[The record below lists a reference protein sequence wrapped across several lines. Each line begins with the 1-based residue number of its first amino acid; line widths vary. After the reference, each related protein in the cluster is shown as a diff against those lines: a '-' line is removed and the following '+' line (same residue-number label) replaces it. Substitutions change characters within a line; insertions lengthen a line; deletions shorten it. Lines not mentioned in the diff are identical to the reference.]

1 MYSSD
6 SSVKGMSEM
15 DQCGES
21 QSVNSKQVQGKS
33 LKQGKLGV
41 FGRILEGLVWNT
53 QVGTGS
59 KLAVLGEAN
68 GQTSAEMLTSEEL
81 GNSGK
86 KNQKKKAIPSG
97 GVTQEGG
104 KPYSGGLQ
112 DRNRHGDDNTDIGV
126 LLAVQGEQGLEPPV
140 SQVLLQKKDSPRINK
155 THLSSAPGSQ
165 KETGS
170 PALLVQTKATVQEPG
185 SPGSISKFK
194 ADNRETPENTGSEKV
209 NSRRLSRI
217 SQPIQ
222 TDEQRGVAPVLRQQ
236 LGANEEVTQKDLKM
250 LDSKTRDKRRDR
262 IELRDFRFREG
273 MEAASGSL
281 ASGDAKPG
289 LETKSLELTVEL
301 HADTQDQETAPNSRE
316 PSITSSFEDLLA
328 RELSQNLNEAIVRQA
343 QVLLRD
349 GGEGTIRLSLRP
361 ESLGNVKVH
370 LELAE
375 KKIIGHIIVESNEA
389 LRAFEREI
397 HSLEQAFKDSGF
409 GETSLD
415 TALASGSDADPG
427 DSQGR
432 EAETGPFFSERFAA
446 STYDAGSEQI
456 GEPGI
461 GMLAAGNGVSSEHIP
476 INMLV

>member
-1 MYSSD
+1 MN
-6 SSVKGMSEM
+6 EM
-15 DQCGES
+15 EQRGES
-21 QSVNSKQVQGKS
+21 QSVNSTNSMQVQGKS

-41 FGRILEGLVWNT
+41 FGRILEGLVRNT
-53 QVGTGS
+53 QGGTGS
-59 KLAVLGEAN
+59 KPAVLGKVD
-68 GQTSAEMLTSEEL
+68 GQISEEIL
-81 GNSGK
+81 TDEVLRNSGK
-86 KNQKKKAIPSG
+86 KNQKKKVSLSSG
-97 GVTQEGG
+97 ITQEEG
-104 KPYSGGLQ
+104 KPHSGGLQ
-112 DRNRHGDDNTDIGV
+112 DRNRPRADKTDRGA
-126 LLAVQGEQGLEPPV
+126 LLAVQGEQGREPLVP
-140 SQVLLQKKDSPRINK
+140 QIPLQKKDHLPVNK
-155 THLSSAPGSQ
+155 THLVLAPGSR

-170 PALLVQTKATVQEPG
+170 PAVLVQTKATMQEPG
-185 SPGSISKFK
+185 STKDMAKLK
-194 ADNRETPENTGSEKV
+194 ADSRETLDRAGSEKADA
-209 NSRRLSRI
+209 RRISRI
-217 SQPIQ
+217 SQPIRTEDQ
-222 TDEQRGVAPVLRQQ
+222 LRVAPVLRQQ
-236 LGANEEVTQKDLKM
+236 AGVNEEVTQKGLKA

-262 IELRDFRFREG
+262 IELRDIHFREG
-273 MEAASGSL
+273 AASGSL
-281 ASGDAKPG
+281 TSGDAKSG
-289 LETKSLELTVEL
+289 VETKTLELTVEL
-301 HADTQDQETAPNSRE
+301 RADTQDQKTVLNARE
-316 PSITSSFEDLLA
+316 PSVTSSFEDLLA

-370 LELAE
+370 LELAD

-427 DSQGR
+427 DSQRR

-456 GEPGI
+456 GESGI
-461 GMLAAGNGVSSEHIP
+461 RMLAAGNGASPEHIP